1 MREFRDRTAVITGA
15 ASGIGRALA
24 LRCVDEGMQVVAAD
38 IEQEALDQIE
48 GELKGA
54 GAQVLAVLTDVSK
67 ADEVEALAQKTF
79 DTFGAVHLLCNNAGV
94 GAGSSAWETT
104 VKDWE
109 WVLGVNLWG
118 VIHCL
123 RAFVPRML
131 EQDFDSHIV
140 NTASVAG
147 LISFHQNAAY
157 HVSKHAVVAL
167 SEKLHYDL
175 ERRGAR
181 IKASVLCPAWVRTR
195 IMDCARNR
203 PAELEN
209 DPAELVITPEVLEGL
224 EEYRQACEAGIAPET
239 VADEVFQAVREERFY
254 VYTHPE
260 YGPFVRVRMDAVLQG
275 SNPVPLEELAAML
288 EDLA

>member
-1 MREFRDRTAVITGA
+1 MREFKEKTAVITGA

-24 LRCVDEGMQVVAAD
+24 LRCVEEGMQVVAAD
-38 IEQEALDQIE
+38 VERDALDQIE

-54 GAQVLAVLTDVSK
+54 GGRVLAVPTDVSK
-67 ADEVEALAQKTF
+67 AEEVESLAQKTF

-94 GAGSSAWETT
+94 GAGLSAWETT
-104 VKDWE
+104 VRDWE

-123 RAFVPRML
+123 RAFIPGML
-131 EQDFDSHIV
+131 ERNCDGHIV
-140 NTASVAG
+140 NTASIAG
-147 LISFHQNAAY
+147 LISFHQNAPY

-175 ERRGAR
+175 EQRGAR

-195 IMDCARNR
+195 IMECDRNR

-209 DPAELVITPEVLEGL
+209 DPAELVITPEILEGV
-224 EEYRQACEAGIAPET
+224 EEYRQACEAGIAPEK
-239 VADEVFQAVREERFY
+239 VADDVFQAVREERFY

-260 YGPFVRVRMDAVLQG
+260 YEPFVRVRMDAVLQG
-275 SNPVPLEELAAML
+275 RNPVPLEELVAML
-288 EDLA
+288 EERA